1 MRSSSSS
8 GCSTWV
14 ATRSCLMHDQATC
27 DIDGLTCHVISFARG
42 EEAYDVGHVL
52 GLLGTAKR
60 DRRDAFLPVLT
71 RLLTQLPDA
80 HFAID
85 LFPHLG
91 VHQAR
96 ADAVHAHA
104 LFAYAAAR
112 LRVRLI

>member
-14 ATRSCLMHDQATC
+14 ATRSCLMHDQATG

-42 EEAYDVGHVL
+42 EEAYDVGLVL
-52 GLLGTAKR
+52 GLLGTAKW

-71 RLLTQLPDA
+71 RLLTQLSDA

-85 LFPHLG
+85 LLPHLG

-104 LFAYAAAR
+104 VFRIRRRQAA
-112 LRVRLI
+112 